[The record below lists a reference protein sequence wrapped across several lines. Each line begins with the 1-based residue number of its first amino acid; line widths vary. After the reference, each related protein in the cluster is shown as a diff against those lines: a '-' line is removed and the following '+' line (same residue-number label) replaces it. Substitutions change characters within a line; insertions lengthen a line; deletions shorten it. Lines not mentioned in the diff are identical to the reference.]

1 MRHDSSGDKI
11 LIVDDVPLNLKLLG
25 NILKE
30 AGYDVA
36 FAKSGEDA
44 LQRVKQTAFDL
55 ILLDIMMPGLT
66 GFEVCEQL
74 KAAPDTEKIPVIF
87 LSAMNDALDV
97 VQGLEVG
104 GVDYVT
110 KPFNQTELLARV
122 KTHLKLK
129 Q

>member
-44 LQRVKQTAFDL
+44 PPAGTPFH
-55 ILLDIMMPGLT
+55 T
-66 GFEVCEQL
+66 GGRP
-74 KAAPDTEKIPVIF
+74 A
-87 LSAMNDALDV
+87 
-97 VQGLEVG
+97 G
-104 GVDYVT
+104 
-110 KPFNQTELLARV
+110 
-122 KTHLKLK
+122 
-129 Q
+129 